1 MNLNEFVEKIINAN
15 KRLIPLDSLQG
26 KMKLNDYT
34 KLLKELKS
42 SKYCRPL
49 SDDLKFNFVIVPSW
63 STKHKQYKLN
73 GEVYSHIENLS
84 IDSI

>member
-15 KRLIPLDSLQG
+15 KRLIPIDSLQG

-34 KLLKELKS
+34 KLLKELKN

-49 SDDLKFNFVIVPSW
+49 SDELKFNFVIVPSW
-63 STKHKQYKLN
+63 STKHKQYKLDN
-73 GEVYSHIENLS
+73 AVYSHIENLS